1 MNLRDRIT
9 WQEEENK
16 ITFIVEND
24 WVNADIGCGGR
35 ELAIFLANI
44 LDVARRILKD
54 ADFPEELE
62 NKIIATWKDNI
73 KDFTKKRK

>member
-1 MNLRDRIT
+1 M
-9 WQEEENK
+9 
-16 ITFIVEND
+16 
-24 WVNADIGCGGR
+24 NADIGCGGR